1 MRIAMAVEYD
11 GSSYSGWQLQKET
24 SNTVQSVVESAI
36 SQVANE
42 TIRIH
47 VAGRTDTGVHATAQV
62 IHFDTQA
69 ERSERSW
76 VFGANANLPK
86 NVVTLWAQAVSD
98 DFHARFSAT
107 RRSYRFVIYSRN
119 VRPTFLAGR
128 VTWTHKPLDIVPMME
143 AAKYLLGEHDFSSFR
158 AVGCQA
164 NSPVRTITRLELSQ
178 QGPYTFIDIEAN
190 AFLYHMV
197 RNVAGVLMKIGAG
210 EAEPKWCQDVLNF
223 RDRTQGG
230 VTAPAAGLYLVGVE
244 YPEEFGLSQDYPS
257 LSVW

>member
-11 GSSYSGWQLQKET
+11 GSRYSGWQLQKET
-24 SNTVQSVVESAI
+24 SKTIQAVVEAAI
-36 SQVANE
+36 SKVANE
-42 TIRIH
+42 PIRIH
-47 VAGRTDTGVHATAQV
+47 VAGRTDTGVHATGQI

-69 ERSERSW
+69 ERIERSW
-76 VFGANANLPK
+76 VFGSNANLPED
-86 NVVTLWAQAVSD
+86 VVVLWAQPVSD
-98 DFHARFSAT
+98 EFHARFSAV

-119 VRPTFLAGR
+119 VRPTFLANR
-128 VTWTHKPLDIVPMME
+128 VTWTHKHLDIVPMIE
-143 AAKYLLGEHDFSSFR
+143 ASKYLLGEHDFSSFR

-164 NSPVRTITRLELSQ
+164 NSPVRTITRLDISQ
-178 QGPYTFIDIEAN
+178 TGPYIYIDIEAN

-197 RNVAGVLMKIGAG
+197 RNLAGVLMTIGAG
-210 EAEPKWCQDVLNF
+210 EAKPEWCREVLNF

-244 YPEEFGLSQDYPS
+244 YPQEFGLTQSYPS

>member
-11 GSSYSGWQLQKET
+11 GSGYSGWQLQKET
-24 SNTVQSVVESAI
+24 SNTIQGVVETAI
-36 SQVANE
+36 SKVADQP
-42 TIRIH
+42 IRIH
-47 VAGRTDTGVHATAQV
+47 VAGRTDAGVHATGQI

-69 ERSERSW
+69 ERTERSW
-76 VFGANANLPK
+76 VFGANANLP
-86 NVVTLWAQAVSD
+86 NDVVMLWARPVSEA
-98 DFHARFSAT
+98 FHARFSAV
-107 RRSYRFVIYSRN
+107 RRSYRFVIFNRT

-128 VTWTHKPLDIVPMME
+128 VTWTHKQIDIVPMIE
-143 AAKYLLGEHDFSSFR
+143 ASKCLLGEHDFSSFR

-164 NSPVRTITRLELSQ
+164 NSPVRTITRLEISQ
-178 QGPYTFIDIEAN
+178 TGPYTYIDIEAN

-197 RNVAGVLMKIGAG
+197 RNIAGVLMEIGAG
-210 EAEPKWCQDVLNF
+210 EAVPEWCSEVLKL

-244 YPEEFGLSQDYPS
+244 YPEEFGLKKYEPN

>member
-24 SNTVQSVVESAI
+24 SNTVQAVVESAI

-69 ERSERSW
+69 DRSERSW
-76 VFGANANLPK
+76 VFGTNANLPK
-86 NVVTLWAQAVSD
+86 NVVTLWAQPVSD

-107 RRSYRFVIYSRN
+107 RRSYRFVIYSRS

-128 VTWTHKPLDIVPMME
+128 VTWTHKSLDIAPMAE

-210 EAEPKWCQDVLNF
+210 EAEPKWCQEVLNF

-244 YPEEFGLSQDYPS
+244 YPEEFGLRQDYPS